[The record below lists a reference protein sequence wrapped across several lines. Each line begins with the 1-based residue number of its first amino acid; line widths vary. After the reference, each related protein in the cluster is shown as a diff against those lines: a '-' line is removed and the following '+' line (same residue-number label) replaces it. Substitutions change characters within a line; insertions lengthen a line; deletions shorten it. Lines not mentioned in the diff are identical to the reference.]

1 MTLTPAYGK
10 DYKSKKSVQEAF
22 DNNVDFIIAD
32 MFHPYSG
39 KPVNK
44 SQLKGSVCVAEV
56 GIRFDKLRKIQF
68 FKV

>member
-32 MFHPYSG
+32 MSHPYSG

-44 SQLKGSVCVAEV
+44 SQLKGNEVEV

>member
-1 MTLTPAYGK
+1 
-10 DYKSKKSVQEAF
+10 
-22 DNNVDFIIAD
+22 

-44 SQLKGSVCVAEV
+44 SQLKGEEVEV